1 MSRLTRT
8 LSAAA
13 LIALGALGGAATS
26 ALAGGPGGHGG
37 PGGPGLH
44 HFARTMASLDLTE
57 AQMQAMVD
65 LRDDIRADMMAAHR
79 EQKGEADAVLAQ
91 LESGRVDR
99 AALHARVDEAAKSR
113 MEMTHEVLDRVLDVY
128 DTLTPAQKSELVS
141 TLKEQKEKA
150 EAWRELGDDGDAAP
164 RGRR

>member
-13 LIALGALGGAATS
+13 LIARGALGGAAAS
-26 ALAGGPGGHGG
+26 AVAGGPGGH
-37 PGGPGLH
+37 GGPGLH

-113 MEMTHEVLDRVLDVY
+113 TEMAHEVLDRVLDVY
-128 DTLTPAQKSELVS
+128 DSLTPAQKSELVS